1 MNAEQLK
8 QMETGKG
15 FIAALDQS
23 GGSTPKALAAYG
35 VPESA
40 FTVNGKR
47 DEEKMF
53 DLVHAMRTRIIDS
66 PAFGSG
72 KVIGAILFRQTM
84 ERTIDG
90 KPTADYLWE
99 NRHVVPFLKV
109 DLGLTDE
116 KDGVRLMKPFPGLDE
131 LCKEAVKYHIFGTKE
146 RSVINAANPAGIK
159 AVVDQQFD
167 WARIMIANGLC
178 PIIEPEVTI
187 TIPDKKEAEA
197 VLKEEIIKHAKELRP
212 EEKIMLK
219 LSIPTVDGFYD
230 DLADLPCVVRV
241 VALSGGYSQEEANA
255 LLKHNKAM
263 IASFSRALAEELTAQ
278 MTDEEFNA
286 RIGKSI
292 DAIYDASVNKD

>member
-40 FTVNGKR
+40 FTVDGKK
-47 DEEKMF
+47 DEGMMF

-90 KPTADYLWE
+90 KHTADYLWE

-109 DLGLTDE
+109 DLGLAPE
-116 KDGVRLMKPFPGLDE
+116 KDGVCLMKPFPGLDE

-187 TIPDKKEAEA
+187 TIKDKKEAEA
-197 VLKEEIIKHAKELRP
+197 ILKEEIIKHANELKP
-212 EEKIMLK
+212 SEKIMLK
-219 LSIPTVDGFYD
+219 LSIPTVPGFYD
-230 DLADLPCVVRV
+230 ELADLPCVVRV
-241 VALSGGYSQEEANA
+241 VALSGGYSQEEANL
-255 LLKHNKAM
+255 LLKKQHTM